1 MKKMLAFVAA
11 VLLSALPLAA
21 DGNTWT
27 GYITDPHC
35 GKKGA
40 SPEHTADCVEK
51 CIKDGSKSQ
60 IQAESDGKAYNL
72 DDFEKVRAYVGQK
85 VTIRGTLD
93 AKSNTI
99 AVASVTK
106 AE

>member
-11 VLLSALPLAA
+11 VLFSALPLAA
-21 DGNTWT
+21 DANTWT

-72 DDFEKVRAYVGQK
+72 DDFEKVRAFVGQK
-85 VTIRGTLD
+85 VTIHGTLD
-93 AKSNTI
+93 PKNNTI
-99 AVASVTK
+99 KVASVSK

>member
-1 MKKMLAFVAA
+1 MKKLMAFAAA
-11 VLLSALPLAA
+11 VLLAALPLAA
-21 DGNTWT
+21 DVNSWT

-40 SPEHTADCVEK
+40 TAEHTADCVEK

-60 IQAESDGKAYNL
+60 IMADSDGKAYNL
-72 DDFEKVRAYVGQK
+72 DDFEKVRGLVGQK
-85 VTIRGTLD
+85 VTVRGTLD
-93 AKSNTI
+93 TKSNTI
-99 AVASVTK
+99 TVASVSK